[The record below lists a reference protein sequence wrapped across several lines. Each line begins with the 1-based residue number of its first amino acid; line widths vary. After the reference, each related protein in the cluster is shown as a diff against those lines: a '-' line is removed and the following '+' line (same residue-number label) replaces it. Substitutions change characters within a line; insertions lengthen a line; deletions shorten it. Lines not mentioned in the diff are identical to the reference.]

1 MKKFFNVRITA
12 LLLALCCVF
21 GSFAAVPAYAMEC
34 DNNSENI
41 AVCEGASVTP
51 RAGHD
56 ILYYGQV
63 VDILNGVAGH
73 KITVTGT
80 NLTPYKIVE
89 NDPRMHRVIFD
100 LGITPL
106 NDNVLFRVTMYS
118 KYREPQQS
126 GWMYLEKGGRWQ
138 VTNNP
143 ANNSSNDEWW
153 ISPGDEISF
162 YFELSSPTDQIEIYN
177 FALYCD

>member
-21 GSFAAVPAYAMEC
+21 GSFAVVPAYAMEY
-34 DNNSENI
+34 DNNSENV
-41 AVCEGASVTP
+41 AVCEDASVMP

-63 VDILNGVAGH
+63 IDILNGVSGH

-89 NDPRMHRVIFD
+89 NDPRMHRLIFD
-100 LGITPL
+100 ISARCSQNVRFRITVKTQYHGDFYTDWETLEVGAL
-106 NDNVLFRVTMYS
+106 NSF
-118 KYREPQQS
+118 
-126 GWMYLEKGGRWQ
+126 
-138 VTNNP
+138 TNNP
-143 ANNSSNDEWW
+143 AVTNVNVDLPVSMGEHVW
-153 ISPGDEISF
+153 F
-162 YFELSSPTDQIEIYN
+162 YFEVSPSNVPVDITQFN
-177 FALYCD
+177 VYCD